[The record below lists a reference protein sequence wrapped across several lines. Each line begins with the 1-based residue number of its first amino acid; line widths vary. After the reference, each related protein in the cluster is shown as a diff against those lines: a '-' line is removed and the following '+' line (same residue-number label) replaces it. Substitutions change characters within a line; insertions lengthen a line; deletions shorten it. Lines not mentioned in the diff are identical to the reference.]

1 MNIFNNLISFY
12 DNVKRAISQKTN
24 SVFKLR
30 TEETSASQYF
40 QFYGYLAQ
48 QQNMMQDFIRT
59 STYQKAMLNSNEDF
73 MGKVVLDVGAGSGIL
88 SFFAVQA
95 GARKVYAVEASSMAQ
110 HCRELVKNNNQS
122 DKITVLSGKIEEIEL
137 PESVDIIIS
146 EPMGYMLFNE
156 RMLETFLHAKKWLK
170 SGGRMFPSEAHLHIA
185 PFMDDALYS
194 EQFSKAN
201 FWCQTSFHGVNLSSL
216 QQAALSEY
224 FCQPIVDTFDPRI
237 CLAKSFKHT
246 VNFGNTEEEDL
257 HHIDIP
263 VSFTINQSGT
273 CHGLAFWF
281 DVAFSGSKA
290 EQEGPVWLSTAP
302 SEPLTHW
309 YQVRC
314 LIPQPIFLKSGDSL
328 AGRVILSANKRQSY
342 DVDLELMAPNGAM
355 VASNTLDLKNPYFRY
370 TGQAVAAPP
379 HTTNTSPTEQY
390 WTTQNSSAEQQ
401 ILCNL
406 IPAPPPDGNAVSEI
420 TSSVPINPGSI
431 PAAAISIG
439 RQPLPQPMNSPA
451 FTVSNQFMIAD
462 YVLPQ
467 KSCHNSFV
475 KHL

>member
-1 MNIFNNLISFY
+1 ML
-12 DNVKRAISQKTN
+12 
-24 SVFKLR
+24 
-30 TEETSASQYF
+30 
-40 QFYGYLAQ
+40 
-48 QQNMMQDFIRT
+48 QDFIRT

-156 RMLETFLHAKKWLK
+156 RMLESFLHAKKWLK
-170 SGGRMFPSEAHLHIA
+170 SGGRMFPTIANLHIV

-194 EQFSKAN
+194 EQFRRAN

-224 FCQPIVDTFDPRI
+224 FCQPVVDTFDPRI
-237 CLAKSFKHT
+237 CLGKPFKHIL
-246 VNFGNTEEEDL
+246 NFEKAEEEDL
-257 HHIDIP
+257 HHIDVP

-314 LIPQPIFLKSGDSL
+314 LIPQPILLKSGDSMT
-328 AGRVILSANKRQSY
+328 GRVILSANKRQSY
-342 DVDLELMAPNGAM
+342 DVDLELVAPNGAM
-355 VASNTLDLKNPYFRY
+355 VVTNKLDLKNPYFRH
-370 TGQAVAAPP
+370 TIQGVALPA
-379 HTTNTSPTEQY
+379 HTSKISPTDQY
-390 WTTQNSSAEQQ
+390 FSNQSSSAEQNV
-401 ILCNL
+401 LCDNV
-406 IPAPPPDGNAVSEI
+406 PGQPPKGTDVLEM
-420 TSSVPINPGSI
+420 TSSVPMNPAYN
-431 PAAAISIG
+431 PAAAAMSSVH
-439 RQPLPQPMNSPA
+439 QPQPINSLFNFPVFRA
-451 FTVSNQFMIAD
+451 RI
-462 YVLPQ
+462 
-467 KSCHNSFV
+467 
-475 KHL
+475 